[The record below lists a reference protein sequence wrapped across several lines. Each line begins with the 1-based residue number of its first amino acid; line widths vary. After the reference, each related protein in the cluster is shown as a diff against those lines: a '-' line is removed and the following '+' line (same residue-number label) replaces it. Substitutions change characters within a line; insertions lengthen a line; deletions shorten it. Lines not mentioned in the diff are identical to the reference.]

1 MDRSVPRVL
10 PCPKSR
16 GAVADS
22 RALAGLFLFPRRWGR
37 QPSGPEPYH
46 LLCTLRQHGRRL
58 ALCFCGR
65 SATSRP
71 HYSIGSAQ
79 PHTHQ
84 RVFLDP
90 GISHVLWRVK
100 TTLGKQAGK
109 TSSTS
114 TTEAE
119 NYLYITYLHFLHWR
133 RGWDS
138 NPRYVAVYLISSQ
151 APSTTRP
158 TLR

>member
-46 LLCTLRQHGRRL
+46 LLCTFRQHGRRL

-100 TTLGKQAGK
+100 TTLGKQRVKHRRPALRK
-109 TSSTS
+109 PKII
-114 TTEAE
+114 
-119 NYLYITYLHFLHWR
+119 YI
-133 RGWDS
+133 S
-138 NPRYVAVYLISSQ
+138 
-151 APSTTRP
+151 P
-158 TLR
+158 TCIFYIGGEGGIRTHDTLPYT